1 MREKRASVVAA
12 AVRGLMDIAIG
23 LSFVAIV
30 ATVAITLADVVLRLA
45 SWLSVPFTG
54 YRSTWAVDGVV
65 DLSQLLIMAAAGL
78 AIAVA
83 FFFDKQVTIDLI
95 DAHLPPIARWGTA
108 ALSALLSMGF
118 IVACLWFVFGDM
130 QTQREM
136 NTTSATLAI
145 PYLYYSVPLLAG
157 LALSVVAIAARL
169 AGVRT
174 DEPSVQSD
182 DTGGAPAPP
191 AGPFDV

>member
-1 MREKRASVVAA
+1 MAA
-12 AVRGLMDIAIG
+12 AVRGLMDTAIA
-23 LSFVAIV
+23 LSFAAIV
-30 ATVAITLADVVLRLA
+30 ATVVITLADVVLRSA

-54 YRSTWAVDGVV
+54 YRTTWAVEGVV

-83 FFFDKQVTIDLI
+83 FFFGKHVTIDLI
-95 DAHLPPIARWGTA
+95 DTHLPPVARLATA
-108 ALSALLSMGF
+108 VLSALLSLGF

-136 NTTSATLAI
+136 NTISATLAI
-145 PYLYYSVPLLAG
+145 PYLYYALPLLAG
-157 LALSVVAIAARL
+157 LALSVVAIVARL

-174 DEPSVQSD
+174 DDLSVQSD
-182 DTGGAPAPP
+182 DAGGPPAPPAPP